1 MAGNKGADA
10 AAAFRRLDVARLR
23 AEGQTFRQIGE
34 ALGIS
39 HVQAQRDHRAGLKAL
54 HGRLGKRVEELT
66 LLELERLELPVAGL
80 LPAVK
85 AGDPQAVDA
94 WRKLSESRRKLLGLD
109 APDVVA
115 LGGEVTVRRYI
126 GVDVEG
132 GDGP

>member
-1 MAGNKGADA
+1 MRPRGSDA
-10 AAAFRRLDVARLR
+10 AAALRRLKAARLR
-23 AEGQTFRQIGE
+23 AGGMSFRDIGAE
-34 ALGIS
+34 LGVS
-39 HVQAQRDHRAGLKAL
+39 HTQARADHRAGLKAL

-66 LLELERLELPVAGL
+66 MLELERLELPLPGL
-80 LPAVK
+80 RPAVE

-126 GVDVEG
+126 GVDVDGGEG
-132 GDGP
+132 P

>member
-1 MAGNKGADA
+1 MHPRGSDA
-10 AAAFRRLDVARLR
+10 AAALRRLKAARLR
-23 AEGQTFRQIGE
+23 AGGMSFRDIGE
-34 ALGIS
+34 ALGVS
-39 HVQAQRDHRAGLKAL
+39 HTQARADYRAGLKAL

-80 LPAVK
+80 KPAVE